1 MGHSHPPDQDH
12 DHVGHGVDDHDH
24 AGHEAHDP
32 AGHDAHDPAGH
43 EAHDPAG
50 HDHDQRAPE
59 LRAAR
64 AGGAHARHDH
74 GHHHGHAH
82 GPISN
87 SRAFA
92 LGIGLNLAFVVIE
105 VVYGV
110 IAHSVALLADAG
122 HNFGDVLGLGLSWG
136 ATALASLK
144 PSKRRTF
151 GFRRSTIVASVAN
164 ALILLFVTGGLT
176 WESIRRLVTPAPTQG
191 RTMIVVAA
199 IGAVVNASCALLF
212 MSQGKRDL
220 NLRSAFVHLASDA
233 VLALGVALAGGV
245 IVITGWLWLDP
256 AVSIVLAITILTGT
270 WSLMKQSLD
279 LMLDAVPE
287 GIDPEQVKAF
297 LGALP
302 GVVEVHDLHIW
313 ALSTTETA
321 LTAHVVMPGSMQRP
335 AFLSEVC
342 SDLRAKFDIDHSTL
356 QIDPEDAPAPCA
368 LAPDEVV

>member
-1 MGHSHPPDQDH
+1 MGHSHQ
-12 DHVGHGVDDHDH
+12 HDH
-24 AGHEAHDP
+24 AHDHRDHGDGAPGHETGD
-32 AGHDAHDPAGH
+32 DARRERDHGR
-43 EAHDPAG
+43 
-50 HDHDQRAPE
+50 HDQ
-59 LRAAR
+59 
-64 AGGAHARHDH
+64 
-74 GHHHGHAH
+74 GHHHGHGH

-92 LGIGLNLAFVVIE
+92 LGIGLNLAFVLVE
-105 VVYGV
+105 VVSGV

-151 GFRRSTIVASVAN
+151 GFRRTTIVASAAN

-176 WESIRRLVTPAPTQG
+176 WESIRRLFAPEPTQG
-191 RTMIVVAA
+191 RTMIIV
-199 IGAVVNASCALLF
+199 AVVGAFINASSALLF

-220 NLRSAFVHLASDA
+220 NLRSAFLHLASDA
-233 VLALGVALAGGV
+233 VLALGVAVAGGV
-245 IVITGWLWLDP
+245 ILLTGWLWLDP
-256 AVSIVLAITILTGT
+256 AVSIVLAVTILTGT

-321 LTAHVVMPGSMQRP
+321 LTAHVVMPGSSQRP

-342 SDLRAKFDIDHSTL
+342 SELRAKFDIDHSTL
-356 QIDPEDAPAPCA
+356 QIDPADAPAPCA

>member
-1 MGHSHPPDQDH
+1 MAHSHHAPQH
-12 DHVGHGVDDHDH
+12 DHGHPHDHGHDDH
-24 AGHEAHDP
+24 
-32 AGHDAHDPAGH
+32 GHDGNADH
-43 EAHDPAG
+43 G
-50 HDHDQRAPE
+50 HDHHSHDH
-59 LRAAR
+59 
-64 AGGAHARHDH
+64 HAH

-82 GPISN
+82 GPINN
-87 SRAFA
+87 SRVFA
-92 LGIGLNLAFVVIE
+92 LGIGLNLAFVLVE

-110 IAHSVALLADAG
+110 VAHSVALLADAG

-151 GFRRSTIVASVAN
+151 GFRRTTIVASVAN

-176 WESIRRLVTPAPTQG
+176 WESIRRLVEPAPTQG
-191 RTMIVVAA
+191 RTMIVVAV
-199 IGAVVNASCALLF
+199 IGTAVNAFCALLF
-212 MSQGKRDL
+212 MSQGKKDL
-220 NLRSAFVHLASDA
+220 NLRSAFLHLASDA
-233 VLALGVALAGGV
+233 VLALGVAIAGVV
-245 IVITGWLWLDP
+245 ILMTGWLWVDP
-256 AVSIVLAITILTGT
+256 AVSIVLAITILGGT
-270 WSLMKQSLD
+270 WSLMRQSMD

-302 GVVEVHDLHIW
+302 GVLEVHDLHIW

-321 LTAHVVMPGSMQRP
+321 LTAHVVMPGSSQRP
-335 AFLSEVC
+335 TFLSEVC
-342 SDLRAKFDIDHSTL
+342 SALRSKFDIDHSTL

>member
-1 MGHSHPPDQDH
+1 MAHSHHAPQH
-12 DHVGHGVDDHDH
+12 DHGHPHDHGHDDH
-24 AGHEAHDP
+24 
-32 AGHDAHDPAGH
+32 GHDGDADH
-43 EAHDPAG
+43 G
-50 HDHDQRAPE
+50 HDHHSHDH
-59 LRAAR
+59 
-64 AGGAHARHDH
+64 HAH

-87 SRAFA
+87 GRVFA
-92 LGIGLNLAFVVIE
+92 LGIGLNLAFVLVE

-110 IAHSVALLADAG
+110 VAHSVALLADAG

-220 NLRSAFVHLASDA
+220 NLRSAFLHL
-233 VLALGVALAGGV
+233 
-245 IVITGWLWLDP
+245 
-256 AVSIVLAITILTGT
+256 
-270 WSLMKQSLD
+270 
-279 LMLDAVPE
+279 
-287 GIDPEQVKAF
+287 
-297 LGALP
+297 
-302 GVVEVHDLHIW
+302 
-313 ALSTTETA
+313 
-321 LTAHVVMPGSMQRP
+321 
-335 AFLSEVC
+335 
-342 SDLRAKFDIDHSTL
+342 
-356 QIDPEDAPAPCA
+356 
-368 LAPDEVV
+368 